1 MVKTIIKQL
10 ICGILLSN
18 IGYSG
23 VIDPNIPDQ
32 KYIDY
37 AVQYEC
43 VAKITAIYKD
53 KSFGEGS
60 CVVIS
65 PHWVIT
71 SAHIVDK
78 AQLCMVKVGDTHYHL
93 PKIIIHIAFDRLKTK
108 SDLALCYSPTEI
120 KLDKY
125 PELYREKDEV
135 GKVCSIVGYGLTGN
149 FNTGVKI
156 SDSKKRAGK
165 NVINS
170 VVDEDLLLFKITK
183 ENKTGLDIAITRGD
197 SGGGM
202 FIDGKLAGINC
213 CVLARD
219 RDPNSDYDDECG
231 FMRLSNYYNW
241 IDTTVNYLPG
251 SE

>member
-1 MVKTIIKQL
+1 MQILIRSL
-10 ICGILLSN
+10 ICSLLLITNIDAGI
-18 IGYSG
+18 
-23 VIDPNIPDQ
+23 IDPNVPDQ

-37 AVQYEC
+37 ASQYDC

-53 KSFGEGS
+53 KKFGEAS
-60 CVVIS
+60 CVIIN

-165 NVINS
+165 NVIDS

-219 RDPNSDYDDECG
+219 RKPDSDYDDECC
-231 FMRLSNYYNW
+231 FMRISNYYNW
-241 IDTTVNYLPG
+241 INTNVNNFPG